1 MSLLE
6 ELSRFNF
13 STLKI
18 SRLSGGNLERVARD
32 LEKQAEGLDQKLLE
46 PPREII
52 EEVVQMLRRDVEEI
66 PRKSLKLVAAGG
78 IDQLSAEVDGQNLVE
93 KFLKVVTDSGSSILM
108 KSLLLGY
115 LRISH
120 QNLLVVSILR
130 QVLNKHKNSLPSR
143 WIERVNRFDLL
154 MEPTGLTL
162 ANQILFNSELS
173 PSKIFEDAGI
183 KRGLVL
189 SGGFST
195 TVFSCIVDEL
205 SRKHDKNK
213 LARFLELAEEK
224 NIDGQYFYPFTSPNI
239 GNIAEVC
246 NALLNPYLTQSPDEG
261 IKTQIENFLLERFE
275 DPRVNRRRWSKVAA
289 EHSAVLS
296 RWLTQQS
303 FELLMKVLKR
313 SNNTGQWKERAV
325 FWGHYLDNEF
335 VSDAW
340 IVLGPDANY
349 YAEKLIEEGEIKS
362 KSSYG
367 VLSAASYSPVQAIH
381 SVILLKIGE
390 LVVSEWTHE
399 GKVRFYR
406 TSNPK
411 KQVFY
416 KESYSS
422 ANLRSDDAPDYFKRH
437 QGNWQLDVENYIYQV
452 TGIPGPSRGRVRRSQ
467 GVDGNLTGQARC
479 AKCNTLTQE
488 RWLNT
493 FGFCSDCAGGKIR
506 NR

>member
-1 MSLLE
+1 MALLE
-6 ELSRFNF
+6 ELSRFNY

-18 SRLSGGNLERVARD
+18 SRLSGKSLERVARD
-32 LEKQAEGLDQKLLE
+32 LEKQAEGLDQKLLD
-46 PPREII
+46 PPREVI
-52 EEVVQMLRRDVEEI
+52 EEVVQMLRRGIEEI

-78 IDQLSAEVDGQNLVE
+78 IDQLSAHVDGQNLVE
-93 KFLKVVTDSGSSILM
+93 KLLKIVTDSGSSILM

-120 QNLLVVSILR
+120 QNVLVVSILR
-130 QVLNKHKNSLPSR
+130 RVLNKHKNSLPSR
-143 WIERVNRFDLL
+143 WIERVNKFDLL
-154 MEPTGLTL
+154 MEPAGLTL
-162 ANQILFNSELS
+162 ANQILFDSELS
-173 PSKIFEDAGI
+173 PSKIFEEAGI
-183 KRGLVL
+183 KRGLIL

-195 TVFSCIVDEL
+195 AVFSCIVDEL

-213 LARFLELAEEK
+213 LARFFELAEEK
-224 NIDGQYFYPFTSPNI
+224 NIDGQYFYPFTSPSV

-246 NALLNPYLTQSPDEG
+246 NALLNPYISQGPDDA
-261 IKTQIENFLLERFE
+261 IKNQIENFLLERFE
-275 DPRVNRRRWSKVAA
+275 DPRVNQRRWSKVST
-289 EHSAVLS
+289 EHRAVLS

-422 ANLRSDDAPDYFKRH
+422 ANLRSDDAPDYYKRH

-452 TGIPGPSRGRVRRSQ
+452 TGIPGPSRGRVKRSQ
-467 GVDGNLTGQARC
+467 GVDSNLTGQARC

-506 NR
+506 TR

>member
-1 MSLLE
+1 MALLE

-13 STLKI
+13 SKLKI
-18 SRLSGGNLERVARD
+18 SRLSGKSLERVARD

-46 PPREII
+46 PPREVI
-52 EEVVQMLRRDVEEI
+52 EEVVQMLRVGIEEI

-78 IDQLSAEVDGQNLVE
+78 IDQLSAQVDGQNLVE
-93 KFLKVVTDSGSSILM
+93 KFLKIVTDSGSSILM

-120 QNLLVVSILR
+120 QNLLVVTLLR
-130 QVLNKHKNSLPSR
+130 RVLNKHKTSLPNR
-143 WIERVNRFDLL
+143 WIERVNKFDLL
-154 MEPTGLTL
+154 MEPAGLTM
-162 ANQILFNSELS
+162 ANQILFSSELS
-173 PSKIFEDAGI
+173 PSKIFEEAGI
-183 KRGLVL
+183 KRGLIL
-189 SGGFST
+189 SGGFSAAI
-195 TVFSCIVDEL
+195 FSCIVDEL
-205 SRKHDKNK
+205 SRTHDKNK
-213 LARFLELAEEK
+213 LARFFELAEEK
-224 NIDGQYFYPFTSPNI
+224 NIDGQYFYPFTSPSV

-246 NALLNPYLTQSPDEG
+246 NALLNPYVTQCPDDA
-261 IKTQIENFLLERFE
+261 IKAQIENFLLERFE
-275 DPRVNRRRWSKVAA
+275 DPRVNQRRWSKVSN
-289 EHSAVLS
+289 EHIAVLS
-296 RWLTQQS
+296 RWLTLES
-303 FELLMKVLKR
+303 FEMLMKVLKR

-340 IVLGPDANY
+340 IVLGPDAKY

-367 VLSAASYSPVQAIH
+367 VLNAASSSPVQAIH

-406 TSNPK
+406 TSNSK

-416 KESYSS
+416 KASYSS
-422 ANLRSDDAPDYFKRH
+422 ANLRSDDAPDYSKRH

-467 GVDGNLTGQARC
+467 EGNANLTRQDRC
-479 AKCNTLTQE
+479 AKCNLLTQA

-493 FGFCSDCAGGKIR
+493 FGLCSDCAGGKIR